1 MVTMVSEYDA
11 VDATDVKCLYR
22 TQSVAM
28 QCVFRIERRLAD
40 DNRSK
45 LGSSS
50 SEPLSNL
57 AAAAAIA
64 VTNPLFTGEV
74 VM

>member
-28 QCVFRIERRLAD
+28 QCVFRIERRLTD
-40 DNRSK
+40 DN

-50 SEPLSNL
+50 SEPPSNL